1 MGVIPASSASPCL
14 DQQPSREQ
22 TSARMEENQGVAHIF
37 GLSTVFLGLCFI
49 MSMGVFYVYH
59 PYKPGIAKCGD
70 PPEIAS
76 PGILVVNNM
85 EAVSSCPEDLRLYGI
100 EKRTCHVEDQA
111 WKPAKDQASKCLAN

>member
-1 MGVIPASSASPCL
+1 MTYKTLCHVMLQEPC
-14 DQQPSREQ
+14 S
-22 TSARMEENQGVAHIF
+22 I
-37 GLSTVFLGLCFI
+37 
-49 MSMGVFYVYH
+49 
-59 PYKPGIAKCGD
+59 PGIAKCGD

-85 EAVSSCPEDLRLYGI
+85 EAVYSCPEDLRLYGI